1 MVGDGTVNK
10 DGLQSIDLL
19 REMAKASKAEQ
30 YLLLAIINGVSY
42 KNGYNPVVKVIG
54 DTSTHKQYIITGYKE
69 LHNKGLVKRIKKSH
83 YMINPN
89 ALIPLDYDEAIELWD
104 SLP

>member
-1 MVGDGTVNK
+1 MNKPDYIMVGDGTVNK

-42 KNGYNPVVKVIG
+42 KMVTI
-54 DTSTHKQYIITGYKE
+54 Q
-69 LHNKGLVKRIKKSH
+69 
-83 YMINPN
+83 
-89 ALIPLDYDEAIELWD
+89 
-104 SLP
+104 